1 MLNEYL
7 NRLFFNKYKIKK
19 FIAKTNWSQLYE
31 GINIKDNESVA
42 MKFEKKALKY
52 NSLESEAYFLL
63 NLKGLGIP
71 KIISYGICGIYNVL
85 VEELLG
91 PSIYNLLQLK
101 KNNKKELIKDI
112 CMISIQ
118 ILDRLEYIHSKNVI
132 HRDIKSDNFLIGRKD
147 PYIVY
152 LIDFGLAH
160 KYRSSRTG
168 KHIQFKKVNKIF
180 GSYRFMSRYANSS
193 YELSR
198 RDDLESFGYM
208 IIYLATNYLPWIST
222 QNLKLKKKILIE
234 AIYKLKNS
242 ATPEQLC
249 KGLPEEFVEIIK
261 YIRNLEFEQDPD
273 YDYLKGLF
281 ISILSRMEQRNDS
294 LFSWIIT
301 KKKRSKDMSEE
312 KSYYIWKRRETSQI
326 RLYNKIKKSFE
337 KEINNKNI
345 SKNLSLDN
353 KIINIYNCKSMNEDE
368 IKSKYNNN
376 INKENNI
383 EVKALEIF
391 DEKPDTYEII
401 KSKIS
406 NPINKISLNI
416 NINKNISISLK
427 DDNIKEKLKFKNK
440 NTLYENKNEK
450 NLNCQIFNKKINNNK
465 ILYTDISNNKTI
477 KFINKYCYK
486 PFNERKKLNK
496 LYRFNSQNNN
506 LNVLT
511 SYNNQINNHR
521 IKLNERFNNNFYKNV
536 YYSFLIKNKIN
547 SISSDKLS
555 NKNQK

>member
-1 MLNEYL
+1 
-7 NRLFFNKYKIKK
+7 
-19 FIAKTNWSQLYE
+19 
-31 GINIKDNESVA
+31 
-42 MKFEKKALKY
+42 
-52 NSLESEAYFLL
+52 
-63 NLKGLGIP
+63 
-71 KIISYGICGIYNVL
+71 
-85 VEELLG
+85 
-91 PSIYNLLQLK
+91 
-101 KNNKKELIKDI
+101 
-112 CMISIQ
+112 MISIQ

-301 KKKRSKDMSEE
+301 KKKRSKHMSEE
-312 KSYYIWKRRETSQI
+312 KSYDIWKRRETSQI
-326 RLYNKIKKSFE
+326 RLYNKIKKSLE

-345 SKNLSLDN
+345 SKNFSLDN
-353 KIINIYNCKSMNEDE
+353 KIINIYNCKSMNEEE

-383 EVKALEIF
+383 EVKALEII

-511 SYNNQINNHR
+511 SYNNPINNHR
-521 IKLNERFNNNFYKNV
+521 IKLNERFNKNFYKNV
-536 YYSFLIKNKIN
+536 YNSFLIKNKIN
-547 SISSDKLS
+547 NISSDKLS
-555 NKNQK
+555 NKNQKKVWIKND